1 MKIGILFDLDGTLL
15 DTLGDLQVAVN
26 YALSQFGYPG
36 REKWE
41 IRSFLGNGMRNL
53 IKRSLPDG
61 ASEETVSKVLSVYQP
76 YYDSHNLILTRPY
89 EGILPALEALIK
101 GKYPIGV
108 VSNKQDTAVKPM
120 CARFFGPE
128 LYALGEIPGCPRKP
142 APDMLRKAMAALD
155 IEGAI
160 YVGDSEVDLQVAE
173 NAGLL
178 CLLVTWGF
186 RDRDVLEAA
195 GGKHFCDTPAKLG
208 ETIEEI
214 ISSYYGG

>member
-15 DTLGDLQVAVN
+15 DTLGDLQAAVN

-53 IKRSLPDG
+53 VKRSLPDG
-61 ASEETVSKVLSVYQP
+61 VSEERVDEALAVYRA
-76 YYDSHNLILTRPY
+76 YYESHNQILTAPY
-89 EGILPALEALIK
+89 EGIYGALEKLKA
-101 GKYPIGV
+101 YPIGV

-120 CARFFGPE
+120 CSHFFGG
-128 LYALGEIPGCPRKP
+128 LYALGEVPGLPRKP
-142 APDMLRKAMAALD
+142 APDMVQKAMGDLGMD
-155 IEGAI
+155 GAI

-173 NAGLL
+173 NAKLP

-186 RDRDVLEAA
+186 RDKEDLEAA
-195 GGKHFCDTPAKLG
+195 GGKHFCHTPEDLPQI
-208 ETIEEI
+208 IEEMI
-214 ISSYYGG
+214 NLYYPC